1 MFSFLNPAE
10 TPKKV
15 NLLDEPLKTQQL
27 IKILRSQVLY
37 SRLERPSSQKT
48 LHPSF
53 HGPCIPTIL
62 KNAELYSSL
71 FLFPVRNITIKI
83 MIRISRR
90 MKPVSGDICVQYW
103 RQTTQ
108 MTAKKRRKE
117 ALRGVLWSQNSG
129 GIAWARGGWG
139 LPKKRGKTKRG

>member
-1 MFSFLNPAE
+1 
-10 TPKKV
+10 
-15 NLLDEPLKTQQL
+15 
-27 IKILRSQVLY
+27 
-37 SRLERPSSQKT
+37 
-48 LHPSF
+48 
-53 HGPCIPTIL
+53 
-62 KNAELYSSL
+62 
-71 FLFPVRNITIKI
+71 